1 MPVMRPYTPISAG
14 DEPGYLSFLV
24 KKYPN
29 GKGSG
34 HMHSLAPG
42 QTLNVR
48 AIAELEYKPNQYSDL
63 TVIAGGAGI
72 TPFLQLIRTVFNNS
86 ADKTKVNLVYA
97 NSTEQDILLKSE
109 FDELQR
115 KYPDRFRASYVVA
128 HPAPGTGAEHSHGH
142 ITKAIL
148 QQALP
153 DQARWPTSKVLV
165 CGPPPMVEAIAGAK
179 GGFGWT
185 QGPLRGILAELGCSK
200 ELVQKF

>member
-14 DEPGYLSFLV
+14 DEPGFVSFLV
-24 KKYPN
+24 KKYPE

-42 QTLNVR
+42 ETLNVR

-72 TPFLQLIRTVFNNS
+72 TPFLQLIRTVFS
-86 ADKTKVNLVYA
+86 DPADKTKVNLVYA

-109 FDELQR
+109 FDELER
-115 KYPDRFRASYVVA
+115 KHPDRFKASYVVT
-128 HPAPGTGAEHSHGH
+128 HPTSGDSAKHVRGH
-142 ITKAIL
+142 ITKSIL
-148 QQALP
+148 AQALP
-153 DQARWPTSKVLV
+153 DQARWSTSKVLV
-165 CGPPPMVEAIAGAK
+165 CGPPPMVDAVAGAK

-185 QGPLRGILAELGCSK
+185 QGSLGGILAELGCSK